1 MNENKKGQEDS
12 EEEES
17 IYEKEGKKGNTVE
30 TVICDPSRDLNKK
43 VAYDR
48 GSLNTV
54 PTE

>member
-1 MNENKKGQEDS
+1 MHAYFSAKITCSHLGLA
-12 EEEES
+12 
-17 IYEKEGKKGNTVE
+17 YTVT
-30 TVICDPSRDLNKK
+30 TVICDPSRDLHEK